1 MRSALH
7 QPNYHNSGH
16 TLNPHNSRT
25 ILRSVKMATHR
36 NYREYFLKSLQD
48 PQESAAYL
56 EAFLDDS
63 DEVEFFSALMDVT
76 EAQAI
81 VLTMQ
86 QELVLHSQLKTF
98 FTQPSTP
105 DFTGLL
111 KILDPIGLNLSVP
124 V

>member
-1 MRSALH
+1 
-7 QPNYHNSGH
+7 
-16 TLNPHNSRT
+16 
-25 ILRSVKMATHR
+25 MAIHR
-36 NYREYFLKSLQD
+36 NYREHLLKSLQD
-48 PQESAAYL
+48 PQESAAFL

-86 QELVLHSQLKTF
+86 QELVLHSQLKIF
-98 FTQPSTP
+98 FTQSSTY
-105 DFTGLL
+105 DFTELL
-111 KILDPIGLNLSVP
+111 KILAPIGLNLSVP

>member
-1 MRSALH
+1 
-7 QPNYHNSGH
+7 
-16 TLNPHNSRT
+16 
-25 ILRSVKMATHR
+25 MATHR
-36 NYREYFLKSLQD
+36 NYREHLLKSLQD

-76 EAQAI
+76 QAQAI
-81 VLTMQ
+81 VLTTQ
-86 QELVLHSQLKTF
+86 QELVLHTQLKTF
-98 FTQPSTP
+98 FTQSSNP
-105 DFTGLL
+105 DFMELL

>member
-7 QPNYHNSGH
+7 QPDYHNSGH

-56 EAFLDDS
+56 EAFWMIVTRLI
-63 DEVEFFSALMDVT
+63 FFSADGC
-76 EAQAI
+76 
-81 VLTMQ
+81 
-86 QELVLHSQLKTF
+86 
-98 FTQPSTP
+98 
-105 DFTGLL
+105 D
-111 KILDPIGLNLSVP
+111 
-124 V
+124 

>member
-1 MRSALH
+1 
-7 QPNYHNSGH
+7 
-16 TLNPHNSRT
+16 
-25 ILRSVKMATHR
+25 MATHR

-105 DFTGLL
+105 DFTGRL